1 MVASSAAEQLQSR
14 SIVWDNHA
22 CLPLHG
28 KDPSL
33 MLARHRAAGFTFVSV
48 NLGDAEV
55 NLETMVRLAAYVRAF
70 VRENPGEYLLAGTA
84 DDIVAAKQSG
94 RTAIAFDVEGMRVI
108 GEQLSL
114 VSFLQEIGVRW
125 MSVAYNRANQ
135 VGSGCHD
142 AHDNGLTELGRDILK
157 ELTRA
162 GVIICCS
169 HTGYRTARE
178 VMEQTTVPI
187 IFSHSNAGAIFEH
200 PRNIPDDLARRCA
213 ATGGVIGL
221 NGLNIFLGKSGE
233 LVDLLATHI
242 EHFID
247 LVGAEHVG
255 LGLDFVYEN
264 DELSCAVAAA
274 EHIWPPGYGY
284 GSGLRCVP
292 PESLPRLTEALLSRG
307 YSEDTVAGILG
318 ENFLRIARQV
328 WRQR

>member
-1 MVASSAAEQLQSR
+1 MVAKSAAERLQSR

-28 KDPSL
+28 KDPSRF
-33 MLARHRAAGFTFVSV
+33 LARHRAAGFTFVSV

-55 NLETMVRLAAYVRAF
+55 NLETMVRLAAQVRAF
-70 VRENPGEYLLAGTA
+70 VRQNPADYVLAGTA

-94 RTAIAFDVEGMRVI
+94 RTAIAFDVEGLRVI
-108 GEQLSL
+108 GGELSL
-114 VSFLQEIGVRW
+114 ITLLQEIGVRW
-125 MSVAYNRANQ
+125 MSIAYNRANQ

-142 AHDNGLTELGRDILK
+142 AQDHGLTELGRAILA

-178 VMEQTTVPI
+178 VMEQASVPI
-187 IFSHSNAGAIFEH
+187 IFSHSNASAIFEH

-221 NGLNIFLGKSGE
+221 NGLNIFLGKTGE

-255 LGLDFVYEN
+255 LGLDFVYDNE
-264 DELSCAVAAA
+264 ELSSAVADA
-274 EHIWPPGYGY
+274 EHIWPPGFGY
-284 GSGLRCVP
+284 GPGLRCVP
-292 PESLPRLTEALLSRG
+292 PESLPRLTEALLARG
-307 YSEDTVAGILG
+307 HSENVVAGILG
-318 ENFLRIARQV
+318 ENFLRVARRV
-328 WRQR
+328 WR

>member
-1 MVASSAAEQLQSR
+1 MVAKSAAERLQSR
-14 SIVWDNHA
+14 SIVWDSHA

-28 KDPSL
+28 KDPSRF
-33 MLARHRAAGFTFVSV
+33 LARHRAAGFTFVSV

-55 NLETMVRLAAYVRAF
+55 NLETMVRLAAQVRAF
-70 VRENPGEYLLAGTA
+70 VRQNPADYVLAGTA

-94 RTAIAFDVEGMRVI
+94 RTAIAFDVEGLRVI
-108 GEQLSL
+108 GDELSL
-114 VSFLQEIGVRW
+114 ITFLQEIGVRW
-125 MSVAYNRANQ
+125 MSIAYNRANQ
-135 VGSGCHD
+135 VGGGCHD
-142 AHDNGLTELGRDILK
+142 AQDHGLTELGRAILA

-178 VMEQTTVPI
+178 VMEQASVPI
-187 IFSHSNAGAIFEH
+187 IFSHSNASAIFEH

-221 NGLNIFLGKSGE
+221 NGLNIFLGKTGE

-255 LGLDFVYEN
+255 LGLDFVYDNE
-264 DELSCAVAAA
+264 ELNGAVAAA
-274 EHIWPPGYGY
+274 EHIWPAGFGYGP
-284 GSGLRCVP
+284 GLRCIP
-292 PESLPRLTEALLSRG
+292 PESLPRLTEALLARG
-307 YSEDTVAGILG
+307 HSENAVAGILG
-318 ENFLRIARQV
+318 ENFLRVARRI
-328 WRQR
+328 WR